1 MSESN
6 NGGSEE
12 REGSTSNAFTGYLPD
27 AVYCAYY
34 RGLLEAVAK
43 RHSDDIRMVSLYQ
56 QQLAGG
62 CHLAAGDAA
71 ANLNKTNGC
80 EAASPPL
87 EAEKEQL
94 RSSLCAGGGGEI
106 AEGGEGEPRGQITF
120 RPHPDVVSW
129 TAPTPC
135 HLCPRVIFQRQQRR
149 RQAAPLLNLN
159 QTTRQV
165 RQQYAK
171 RRRTSSPMKDNQCSN
186 VANVNEARMD
196 GSSYDNGKKF
206 DAGMLLPELL
216 ESIFRYLDV
225 TSRGR
230 AAQVLKV
237 NKVGTLCTEGM
248 HPRDR

>member
-1 MSESN
+1 MLKLAEVTFVMSESN
-6 NGGSEE
+6 NCGSEE
-12 REGSTSNAFTGYLPD
+12 REGSTCNAFTGYLPD

-43 RHSDDIRMVSLYQ
+43 RHSDDIQMFSLYQ

-94 RSSLCAGGGGEI
+94 RSSLFAGGEI
-106 AEGGEGEPRGQITF
+106 AEGGEPRGQITF
-120 RPHPDVVSW
+120 RPHSDIVSW
-129 TAPTPC
+129 SSPPTAPTPC
-135 HLCPRVIFQRQQRR
+135 HPCPRVIFQRQQRR
-149 RQAAPLLNLN
+149 RQAAPHLNLN
-159 QTTRQV
+159 QTTKQV

-171 RRRTSSPMKDNQCSN
+171 RRRTSSPMKDNHSSI
-186 VANVNEARMD
+186 VANVNEARME
-196 GSSYDNGKKF
+196 GSTYDNGKRF

-230 AAQVLKV
+230 AAQVL
-237 NKVGTLCTEGM
+237 
-248 HPRDR
+248 